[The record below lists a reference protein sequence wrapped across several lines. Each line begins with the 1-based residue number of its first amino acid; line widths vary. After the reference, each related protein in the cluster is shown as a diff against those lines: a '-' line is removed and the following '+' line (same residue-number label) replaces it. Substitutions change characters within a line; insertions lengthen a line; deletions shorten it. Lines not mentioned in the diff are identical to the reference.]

1 MMKRIQTSLILLSVV
16 LLLGTLFSPT
26 VCAMPYTLDGYVYV
40 DGVLTTP
47 DDIIFTMEGDEKE
60 VFIPGEPYTGYY
72 DVLYAFEASI
82 GDEGTFIVI
91 LDGLSYEAEPPLIID
106 GSEESGYYEN
116 YNLTVDTSTGPLN
129 NRPNTPTNPNPSD
142 DATGVALNPALSVFV
157 SDPDDDTM
165 AVTFYDAKD
174 DSVIGT
180 DNEVINGT
188 TASVTWSGLSNS
200 ETYSWYAIAND
211 GAVNSL
217 ESNTW
222 SFTTKSSSSG
232 GGGSGGGG
240 GSPTGNGGGSG
251 DGGDIVGPGDN
262 AKPTAVATV
271 NMNTGSPGTEFS
283 FDASDSSD
291 PEGTDLNFTWNF
303 DDGSIGYGETITH
316 TFSSTG
322 TYEVMLTVEDAGGL
336 TDSLDEPLIIE
347 IIVGNNPPTD
357 VTITPDTTQTS
368 VDTNVTFTISATDP
382 DENDTIEYTINWDDT
397 NSITS
402 ERYNSTESFEATHK
416 WETYGVYDVTV
427 TAKDEQNATN
437 ETTATVWVDVYV
449 IDDEINGWLIDTN
462 SDGTFDTFRNTETDQ
477 ETDVEEQKEN
487 VYLIDADD
495 DGTWDYTFNTETD
508 TLKAYSTDQD
518 DGLNLAVY
526 VLVGLI
532 ILLIIVFGYLTYK
545 NKQQQQKKQRQQKQ
559 EKKSSSKKSSKKSQS
574 KKSKK

>member
-1 MMKRIQTSLILLSVV
+1 MNTKKISLIIVTLLFLQFFVGIGSAEPMS
-16 LLLGTLFSPT
+16 FR
-26 VCAMPYTLDGYVYV
+26 GYVYY
-40 DGVLTTP
+40 DTELIQP
-47 DDIIFTMEGDEKE
+47 DEVIAHIEGLNYEANVSTGIF
-60 VFIPGEPYTGYY
+60 GYY
-72 DVLYAFEASI
+72 AFDFDGSI
-82 GDEGTFIVI
+82 GDEVI
-91 LDGLSYEAEPPLIID
+91 FDVVYEGYTYEAVRTHTID
-106 GSEESGYYEN
+106 KHIN
-116 YNLTVDTSTGPLN
+116 KNFNLTIDSSE
-129 NRPNTPTNPNPSD
+129 NRPPQKPSSENPSD
-142 DATGVALNPALSVFV
+142 DATGQNINVDLSWSC
-157 SDPDDDTM
+157 SDPDGDNITYTIFFGTDDTPSQV
-165 AVTFYDAKD
+165 ADDYDSTTYDLEELNYETMYYWKIVATDEHDASSEGPVWNFKTKKEPTTPGPGPSPGPSPGPITDGD
-174 DSVIGT
+174 D
-180 DNEVINGT
+180 
-188 TASVTWSGLSNS
+188 TAS
-200 ETYSWYAIAND
+200 
-211 GAVNSL
+211 
-217 ESNTW
+217 
-222 SFTTKSSSSG
+222 
-232 GGGSGGGG
+232 
-240 GSPTGNGGGSG
+240 
-251 DGGDIVGPGDN
+251 PGDN

-291 PEGTDLNFTWNF
+291 PEGTDLNFTWDF
-303 DDGSIGYGETITH
+303 DDGSIGHGETITH
-316 TFSSTG
+316 TFTSTG

-397 NSITS
+397 NSMTS

-427 TAKDEQNATN
+427 TAKDEQNATD

-462 SDGTFDTFRNTETDQ
+462 SDGIFDTFRNTETDQ

-545 NKQQQQKKQRQQKQ
+545 NKQQQEKKQRQQKQ